1 METSIDHSSI
11 VIVEQNI
18 ASIKLASL
26 HKSLVDMRTYTMGV
40 MRYLCEQLSVFLI
53 QEWEGRFEAL
63 GHQAQLQRMTTITTC
78 TLRVQE
84 DTCSRSACKA
94 VRQEGLV

>member
-1 METSIDHSSI
+1 
-11 VIVEQNI
+11 
-18 ASIKLASL
+18 
-26 HKSLVDMRTYTMGV
+26 MGV

-78 TLRVQE
+78 TL
-84 DTCSRSACKA
+84 
-94 VRQEGLV
+94 